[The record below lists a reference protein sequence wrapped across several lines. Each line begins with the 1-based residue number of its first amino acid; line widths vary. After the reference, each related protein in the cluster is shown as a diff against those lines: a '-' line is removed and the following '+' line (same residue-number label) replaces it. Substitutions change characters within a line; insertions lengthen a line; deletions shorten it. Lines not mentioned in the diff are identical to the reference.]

1 MKNVLTTHEKGR
13 PILIGTTSVE
23 SSEEM
28 VSALTDL
35 GIEDVKVLNA
45 RYQKYH
51 RTSTLYTNLIK
62 YMHAPFAGHWIAT
75 VQILKNM

>member
-1 MKNVLTTHEKGR
+1 M
-13 PILIGTTSVE
+13 IGTTSVE

-62 YMHAPFAGHWIAT
+62 YMHVCLYVCMYVCMFVCMFVCMLLVVDIY
-75 VQILKNM
+75 

>member
-1 MKNVLTTHEKGR
+1 M
-13 PILIGTTSVE
+13 IGTTSVE

-62 YMHAPFAGHWIAT
+62 YMHVCLYVCMYIRLCACTVIAKIEFA
-75 VQILKNM
+75 